1 MSNVGGPLAVLGD
14 LGGTNI
20 RLRVVAADAVTHAR
34 RRASVHPYGARHV

>member
-34 RRASVHPYGARHV
+34 RRVHPYGARNV